1 VRGLLAAAGA
11 GLAALL
17 AAGSPAWAGTASVTT
32 RSSCVSCFKSDS
44 GDELAVVSYAAETGE
59 ANRVSVRRDGD
70 VVRVVDAGATVAA
83 GSGCRGLDAH
93 TAVCAARPRDPY
105 FYVPTL
111 IADLGDGDDALV
123 VQTDLVT
130 GAEIAGGDGRDA
142 LTGTPDDDLLD
153 GGTGDDVLDG
163 GGGRA
168 DQVSYSART
177 AAVRVDLAAGN
188 GGEAGEADRLLSL
201 EGGSGGS
208 GADLLLGTAAEDV
221 LQGGDGDDRIDGR
234 GGDDALG
241 GGLGGDLVDGGDGE
255 DRLAGDPSFLPQFYF
270 EEMPFGA
277 DVLRGG
283 RGDDE
288 LSDFGGGDDL
298 AGGSGDDELSGG
310 GGDPA
315 RLSGGA
321 GADVLAGGYGRDRVL
336 GGSGR
341 DRIDGRAGTDR
352 VFAGP
357 GRDTVRAKDG
367 SADRVDCGSARDR
380 VVRADRR
387 DRLRGCERRG

>member
-1 VRGLLAAAGA
+1 M
-11 GLAALL
+11 LAALL
-17 AAGSPAWAGTASVTT
+17 AAGSPAWAGTASMTT
-32 RSSCVSCFKSDS
+32 RSSCAEYSKYQRC
-44 GDELAVVSYAAETGE
+44 DELAVVSYATEAGE

-93 TAVCAARPRDPY
+93 TAVCPARPEDPY

-123 VQTDLVT
+123 VQTDLGT
-130 GAEIAGGDGRDA
+130 GAKIAGGDGRDA
-142 LTGTPDDDLLD
+142 LTGSPDDDLLD
-153 GGTGDDVLDG
+153 GGTGDDALDG
-163 GGGRA
+163 AGGLA
-168 DQVSYSART
+168 DRVVYGART

-188 GGEAGEADRLLSL
+188 GGEAGETDQLVSL
-201 EGGSGGS
+201 EFASGGS
-208 GADLLLGTAAEDV
+208 GADLLIGTAAENE
-221 LQGGDGDDRIDGR
+221 LRGGDGDDRIDGR
-234 GGDDALG
+234 GGDDDLD
-241 GGLGGDLVDGGDGE
+241 GGLGDDLVDGGAGE
-255 DRLAGDPSFLPQFYF
+255 DRLEGDPSFLPFDM
-270 EEMPFGA
+270 EEVPFGA

-288 LSDFGGGDDL
+288 LSDHGGGDDL

-310 GGDPA
+310 GDDPA

-321 GADVLAGGYGRDRVL
+321 GADELAGGYGPDRVL
-336 GGSGR
+336 GGPGR
-341 DRIDGRAGTDR
+341 DRIDARAGADR
-352 VFAGP
+352 VSAGP
-357 GRDTVRAKDG
+357 GRDTIRAKDG

-387 DRLRGCERRG
+387 DRLRGCERRP